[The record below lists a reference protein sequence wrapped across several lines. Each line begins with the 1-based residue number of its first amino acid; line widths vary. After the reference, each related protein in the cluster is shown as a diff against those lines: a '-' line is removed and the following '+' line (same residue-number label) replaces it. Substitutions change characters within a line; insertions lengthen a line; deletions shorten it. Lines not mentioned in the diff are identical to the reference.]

1 MIIWIA
7 SYPKSG
13 NTWVRAFITSL
24 LFKKEKGTS
33 FKDLININIYP
44 RRVLLKNY
52 TDNFNDIEEISKYWL
67 LTQKDVNK
75 DNKVRFLKTHHATCK
90 IKGNNFTNT
99 KNTLGRI
106 YIVRD
111 PRNVITSLKHHYSL
125 KSIEDAFNF
134 ISDKS
139 KLIGNQETDKQIT
152 ARTDNKV
159 CTFISS
165 WGHHYNSWKIDWGNN
180 LLIKYENLIQDPEE
194 EFGKIKLYL
203 EGMMKSKIDEK
214 KFKQAIN
221 ENSFEKLKNLEKK
234 KGFGESAY
242 DYSAKK
248 ELSFFNLGPNNNW
261 EKLLDSKITKK
272 IEEEFSKEMLE
283 LGYL

>member
-24 LFKKEKGTS
+24 LFKKGKGTS
-33 FKDLININIYP
+33 FKDLVHINIYP
-44 RRVLLKNY
+44 RRTLLKNY
-52 TDNFNDIEEISKYWL
+52 TDNFHDFEELSNFWL
-67 LTQKDVNK
+67 PTQKDINK

-90 IKGNNFTNT
+90 IRGNNFTDAE
-99 KNTLGRI
+99 NTLGRI

-111 PRNVITSLKHHYSL
+111 PRNVITSFKHHFSL
-125 KSIEDAFNF
+125 RSIEDAFKI
-134 ISDKS
+134 ISNKS
-139 KLIGNQETDKQIT
+139 QLIGNQETNKQIT
-152 ARTDNKV
+152 VRTDKQV

-165 WGHHYNSWKIDWGNN
+165 WSHHYNSWKINWGNN
-180 LLIKYENLIQDPEE
+180 LLIKYENLIQNPEK

-203 EGMMKSKIDEK
+203 ERMMKSKIDEK
-214 KFKQAIN
+214 KFKQAIR
-221 ENSFEKLKNLEKK
+221 ENSFEKLKNLENK

-248 ELSFFNLGPNNNW
+248 ELSFFNLGPENNW
-261 EKLLDSKITKK
+261 EKLLDAKIARK
-272 IEEEFSKEMLE
+272 IEEEFNKEMLE

>member
-24 LFKKEKGTS
+24 IFKKEKGTS
-33 FKDLININIYP
+33 FKDFININIYP
-44 RRVLLKNY
+44 RRTHLKKY
-52 TDNFNDIEEISKYWL
+52 TNEFNNIEALSKFWL
-67 LTQKDVNK
+67 RTQKDINK

-90 IKGNNFTNT
+90 IKGNNFTDT
-99 KNTLGRI
+99 ENTLGRI
-106 YIVRD
+106 YVVRD
-111 PRNVITSLKHHYSL
+111 PRNVISSYKYHFSI
-125 KSIEDAFNF
+125 KSINEAYN
-134 ISDKS
+134 IITNKS
-139 KLIGNQETDKQIT
+139 QLIGNQEFNKTINPN
-152 ARTDNKV
+152 TDNKV

-165 WGHHYNSWKIDWGNN
+165 WAHHYNSWKINWGNN
-180 LLIKYENLIQDPEE
+180 LLIKYENLILDPEK
-194 EFGKIKLYL
+194 EFRKIKTYL
-203 EGMMKSKIDEK
+203 EGMMKNKIDEE

-221 ENSFEKLKNLEKK
+221 ENSFERLKNLEKK

-248 ELSFFNLGPNNNW
+248 ELSFFNLGPENNW
-261 EKLLDSKITKK
+261 EKLLDAKIAKK
-272 IEEEFSKEMLE
+272 IEDEFNKEMLE

>member
-24 LFKKEKGTS
+24 IFKKEKGTS
-33 FKDLININIYP
+33 FKDFININIYP
-44 RRVLLKNY
+44 RRTHLKKY
-52 TDNFNDIEEISKYWL
+52 TNEFNNIEALSKFWL
-67 LTQKDVNK
+67 RTQKDINK

-90 IKGNNFTNT
+90 IKGNNFTDT
-99 KNTLGRI
+99 ENTLGRI
-106 YIVRD
+106 YVVRD
-111 PRNVITSLKHHYSL
+111 PRNVISSYKYHFSI
-125 KSIEDAFNF
+125 KSINEAYN
-134 ISDKS
+134 IITNKS
-139 KLIGNQETDKQIT
+139 QLIGNQEFNKTINPN
-152 ARTDNKV
+152 TDNKV

-165 WGHHYNSWKIDWGNN
+165 WAHHYNSWKINWGNN
-180 LLIKYENLIQDPEE
+180 LLIKYENLILDPEK
-194 EFGKIKLYL
+194 EFRKIKTYL
-203 EGMMKSKIDEK
+203 EGMMKNKIDEE

-221 ENSFEKLKNLEKK
+221 ENSFERLKNLEKK

>member
-33 FKDLININIYP
+33 FKDLMHINIYP
-44 RRVLLKNY
+44 RRSLLKNY
-52 TDNFNDIEEISKYWL
+52 TNNFHDFEELSKYWL
-67 LTQKDVNK
+67 ITQKDINK

-90 IKGNNFTNT
+90 IKGNNFTDT
-99 KNTLGRI
+99 ENTLGRI
-106 YIVRD
+106 YVVRD
-111 PRNVITSLKHHYSL
+111 PRNVITSFKHHFSL
-125 KSIEDAFNF
+125 ESIEDAFKV
-134 ISDKS
+134 ISNKS
-139 KLIGNQETDKQIT
+139 QLIGNQETNKQIT
-152 ARTDNKV
+152 VRTDKQV

-165 WGHHYNSWKIDWGNN
+165 WAHHYNSWKINWGNN
-180 LLIKYENLIQDPEE
+180 LLIKYENLIKEPEK

-242 DYSAKK
+242 DYSTKK

>member
-13 NTWVRAFITSL
+13 NTWVRAFIASL

-44 RRVLLKNY
+44 RRTVLKNY
-52 TDNFNDIEEISKYWL
+52 TYNFNDIEEISKYWL
-67 LTQKDVNK
+67 LTQKKINK
-75 DNKVRFLKTHHATCK
+75 DGKVRFLKTHHATCK
-90 IKGNNFTNT
+90 IKGNNFTDT
-99 KNTLGRI
+99 ENTLGRI
-106 YIVRD
+106 YVVRD

-125 KSIEDAFNF
+125 KSIDHAFEM
-134 ISDKS
+134 ISNKS
-139 KLIGNQETDKQIT
+139 QLIGNQDPDQDIT
-152 ARTDNKV
+152 ARTDNQV

-165 WGHHYNSWKIDWGNN
+165 WGHHYNSWKIKWGNN
-180 LLIKYENLIQDPEE
+180 LLIKYENLIKEPEK

-203 EGMMKSKIDEK
+203 ESMMKSKIDDQ

-242 DYSAKK
+242 DHSAKK
-248 ELSFFNLGPNNNW
+248 ELSFFNLGPENNW
-261 EKLLDSKITKK
+261 EKLLDVKIARK
-272 IEEEFSKEMLE
+272 IEEEFSREMLE
-283 LGYL
+283 LGYK